1 MKSDCDKMRERI
13 GDLVS
18 AVLSDV
24 EVNNV
29 ESHLLECRACRAYAA
44 ALRQEDRLL
53 REMVEDLDSAMT
65 EREQAAIRMIN
76 SLDVSR
82 DMPLVW
88 KLRQFVESTLARHLA
103 TAAVIVVVT
112 LYFIISL
119 SWVSE
124 INKCLYELA
133 M

>member
-1 MKSDCDKMRERI
+1 MRERI